1 MTIKFEMNG
10 RNKKW
15 VSVIPMLYMIIFLMS
30 SNLLA
35 QEKEAV
41 KKSDTTKTKV
51 TATGNLY
58 DQILSDPRNRKHVNL
73 AKQGWITGLGGST
86 FLRFGGYV
94 QVNFIGDFQNT
105 GYKYGEFIPA
115 GIPIPTDETKSVAF
129 DIRTT
134 RVTFETQTDTKKGM
148 VNTFISMDF
157 NGETESGSIVP
168 RLRQAYISWI
178 NSKATHSVLIGQA
191 TTTLTNGNTWPESF
205 DLEGPNAML
214 YLRQIMVR
222 YSFILSSSKAWNAS
236 VALEEPSSD
245 IQNGQGLEKLPDL
258 IFAIDWK
265 EKWGSLKFGALGR
278 QLVAESDAGTGEA
291 TTFGW
296 GLAFSGNL
304 KVPHR
309 NDNIQFQVGGG
320 QGTGRYME
328 DLASA
333 SEGQDAYYNNVSQ
346 NLTAL
351 EVFGGFIG
359 YQFWWSDKVRTN
371 VAGGY
376 VDVNNLEIQG
386 DDALNSTIYVV
397 ANTMFSPFKRMDI
410 GLEYYYGQNQSK
422 DEQTGHANR
431 LLLGAKYSF

>member
-1 MTIKFEMNG
+1 
-10 RNKKW
+10 
-15 VSVIPMLYMIIFLMS
+15 
-30 SNLLA
+30 
-35 QEKEAV
+35 
-41 KKSDTTKTKV
+41 
-51 TATGNLY
+51 
-58 DQILSDPRNRKHVNL
+58 
-73 AKQGWITGLGGST
+73 
-86 FLRFGGYV
+86 
-94 QVNFIGDFQNT
+94 
-105 GYKYGEFIPA
+105 
-115 GIPIPTDETKSVAF
+115 
-129 DIRTT
+129 
-134 RVTFETQTDTKKGM
+134 M

-178 NSKATHSVLIGQA
+178 NSAETQSVLIGQA
-191 TTTLTNGNTWPESF
+191 TTTFTDGNTWPESF

-222 YSFILSSSKAWNAS
+222 YSFALSQSKAWNAL
-236 VALEEPSSD
+236 VALEEPNSA

-258 IFAIDWK
+258 IFAVNLK
-265 EKWGSLKFGALGR
+265 EKWGSLRFGALGR

-309 NDNIQFQVGGG
+309 NDNFQFQFGGG
-320 QGTGRYME
+320 QGIGRYMQ
-328 DLASA
+328 DLGSA
-333 SEGQDAYYNNVSQ
+333 SEGQDAYYNDSTE

-351 EVFGGFIG
+351 EAFGGFIG
-359 YQFWWSDKVRTN
+359 YQHWWSDKVRTN
-371 VAGGY
+371 IAGGY

-422 DEQTGHANR
+422 DDQTGHANR